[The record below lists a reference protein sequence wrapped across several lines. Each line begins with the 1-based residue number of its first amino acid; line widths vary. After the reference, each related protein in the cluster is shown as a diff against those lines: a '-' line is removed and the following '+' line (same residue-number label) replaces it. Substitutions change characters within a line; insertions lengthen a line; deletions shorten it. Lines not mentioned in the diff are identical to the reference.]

1 MISAP
6 PNQESPMPPR
16 SLAACSLAT
25 LAFGCVNVTHIA
37 EPRAPA
43 PPAPA
48 GERIERLAIASPVKP
63 KVTRLGETPSSAIFI
78 GNSFFYYNNSLHN
91 HVGQLVRSANPKV
104 VERFRSTSATI
115 SGSGIDW
122 HDVDA
127 YFKPAVAAYS
137 FDAKNHV
144 VFNKLD
150 RKFDVAIVQDCSQ
163 CPVNPQLKA
172 VFHEFTKKNAQALRK
187 HRATPVFFMTW
198 AYEDVPSM
206 TADLAA
212 EYTTAGNAND
222 ALVIPAGLAFAKA
235 LYKRPGLRLYV
246 NDKRHPTLAGSYLAA
261 CTVFASLYGLTP
273 EGNKYIADLDP
284 SLAAFLQG
292 VAWETVRE
300 YYGN

>member
-1 MISAP
+1 MFIRFPRFTLPFLFLAAGCAHMSAP
-6 PNQESPMPPR
+6 EAPR
-16 SLAACSLAT
+16 SA
-25 LAFGCVNVTHIA
+25 
-37 EPRAPA
+37 
-43 PPAPA
+43 APA

-63 KVTRLGETPSSAIFI
+63 KVTRLTETPSSAIFI

-91 HVGQLVRSANPKV
+91 HVGQIVRAAEPKV
-104 VERFRSTSATI
+104 VASFRSTSATI
-115 SGSGIDW
+115 SGSGMDW

-127 YFKPAVAAYS
+127 YFKPAFAAYS
-137 FDAKNHV
+137 FDAKNNV

-163 CPVNPQLKA
+163 CPVNPQLKP
-172 VFHEFTKKNAQALRK
+172 VFHEFTKKNAETLRK

-198 AYEDVPSM
+198 AYEDVPGM

-235 LYKRPGLRLYV
+235 LYKRPNLSLYV
-246 NDKRHPTLAGSYLAA
+246 EDKRHPTLAGSYLAA
-261 CTVFASLYGLTP
+261 CTVFASLYGRTP
-273 EGNKYIADLDP
+273 EGNKYTAGLDP
-284 SLAAFLQG
+284 SLAAFLQS

-300 YYGN
+300 YYGS

>member
-1 MISAP
+1 MSTPDAP
-6 PNQESPMPPR
+6 KT
-16 SLAACSLAT
+16 A
-25 LAFGCVNVTHIA
+25 
-37 EPRAPA
+37 
-43 PPAPA
+43 APA

-63 KVTRLGETPSSAIFI
+63 KVTRLAETPSSAIFI

-91 HVGQLVRSANPKV
+91 HVGQIVRAAEPKV
-104 VERFRSTSATI
+104 VDRFRSTSATI
-115 SGSGIDW
+115 SGSGMDW

-127 YFKPAVAAYS
+127 YFKPAFAAYS
-137 FDAKNHV
+137 FDAKNNV

-163 CPVNPQLKA
+163 CPVNPTLKP
-172 VFHEFTKKNAQALRK
+172 VFHEFTKKNAEVLRK

-198 AYEDVPSM
+198 AYEDVPTM

-235 LYKRPGLRLYV
+235 LYKRPSLSLYV
-246 NDKRHPTLAGSYLAA
+246 DDKRHPTLAGSYLAA
-261 CTVFASLYGLTP
+261 CTVFASLYGRTP
-273 EGNKYIADLDP
+273 EGNKYTAGLDP

-300 YYGN
+300 YYGS